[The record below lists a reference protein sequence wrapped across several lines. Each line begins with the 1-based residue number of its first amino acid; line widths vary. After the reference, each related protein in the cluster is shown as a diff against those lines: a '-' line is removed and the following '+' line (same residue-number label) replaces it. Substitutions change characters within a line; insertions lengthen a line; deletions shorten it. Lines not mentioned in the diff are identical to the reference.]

1 MKKLLGMIV
10 AGMVLASSSAA
21 MADGP
26 SLFGTRVF
34 FTQDTPA
41 PKGTAPKAM
50 PDPVSSGAAMQT
62 IQLFNCVKYKDL
74 DEMAPCA
81 EIKIIKVLDPCP
93 RPKCCD
99 PCNCCPQPPRCVYI
113 KICVPKQ
120 CCCTR
125 GPRIKCNR
133 SGTRTRYDYGK
144 YAVDVRV
151 KKGYIEVDYQ
161 D

>member
-1 MKKLLGMIV
+1 MKKLLGLIV
-10 AGMVLASSSAA
+10 AGMVLASSTTA

-26 SLFGTRVF
+26 SLFGQKVY

-41 PKGTAPKAM
+41 PKGEAPKAM
-50 PDPVSSGAAMQT
+50 PDPVSTATAIT
-62 IQLFNCVKYKDL
+62 LFHCVKYKDL

-81 EIKIIKVLDPCP
+81 ETKIIKVLDPCP

-113 KICVPKQ
+113 KICVPKS
-120 CCCTR
+120 CCCSC
-125 GPRIKCNR
+125 GPRVKCNK
-133 SGTRTRYDYGK
+133 SGTRVTYDYGK
-144 YAVDVRV
+144 YEVDIRV